1 MGEMGENGK
10 RKIEKKIQSVDSF
23 GRLVR
28 GYVLGGC
35 RARLVIFGGNA
46 NNVANDGVGY
56 ANVTH
61 SLSHAYAAIGCRLS
75 EKVCSETYFPAPN
88 QKVNGGCPLHF
99 SSDSERVGR
108 TCA

>member
-10 RKIEKKIQSVDSF
+10 RKSNQILSADSF
-23 GRLVR
+23 GRQVR

-35 RARLVIFGGNA
+35 RARLVYFGGNV
-46 NNVANDGVGY
+46 NNGANDGVGY
-56 ANVTH
+56 ANVNNGLTN
-61 SLSHAYAAIGCRLS
+61 ANANIGCRLS
-75 EKVCSETYFPAPN
+75 EKVISETYFPAPI

-99 SSDSERVGR
+99 SSVSERVGR

>member
-10 RKIEKKIQSVDSF
+10 RKSNQIQSAEPF

-35 RARLVIFGGNA
+35 RARLVYFGGNV
-46 NNVANDGVGY
+46 NNGANDGVGY
-56 ANVTH
+56 ANVNNGLTN
-61 SLSHAYAAIGCRLS
+61 ANANIGCRLS
-75 EKVCSETYFPAPN
+75 EKVISETYFPAPS

-99 SSDSERVGR
+99 SSESERVGR

>member
-10 RKIEKKIQSVDSF
+10 RKIEKEIPSVDSI
-23 GRLVR
+23 GRRVR

-35 RARLVIFGGNA
+35 RARLVYFGGNV
-46 NNVANDGVGY
+46 NNGANDGVGY
-56 ANVTH
+56 ANVNNGLTN
-61 SLSHAYAAIGCRLS
+61 ANANIGCRLS